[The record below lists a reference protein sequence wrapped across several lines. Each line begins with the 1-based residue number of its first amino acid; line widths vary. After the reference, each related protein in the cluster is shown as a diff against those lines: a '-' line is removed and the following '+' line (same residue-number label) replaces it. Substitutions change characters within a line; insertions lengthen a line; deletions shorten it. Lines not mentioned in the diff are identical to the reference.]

1 MPDLEVVA
9 IAREF
14 RDRAEE
20 ALAKTETFRDREKA
34 SHAPSRCDLK
44 WRGGSKGEAC
54 DAGGPI

>member
-1 MPDLEVVA
+1 VVA